1 MLSSQTRS
9 AEGRWEALVGTQTRA
24 KHALRCLPPEHV
36 RRTIQAAF
44 DPLVAMFA
52 VVVAL
57 WLRYENSI
65 PAAAMADLPLMLAL
79 AGAAQ
84 FAAGWSQGL
93 YAGRWR
99 VGSFEEMFALL
110 RAVFLA
116 SALLFVVN
124 VPLSPRPIPL
134 SACITQAVLTV
145 LLCAA
150 ARWTWRLAYEHT
162 LRPAGSDLTRVVVVG
177 AGLAGH
183 QLVDSFMRNPAGRF
197 LPVALVDD
205 DPTKRNLRISGVPV
219 LGTTDTVC
227 TVAQRTDASTVIIAV
242 PSADGAVVRN
252 LVAQASGCG
261 LEVLILPSQDELL
274 GGVVHAE
281 DVRPLTEADLLG
293 RRQIDTDLDA
303 IAGFVTGRRV
313 LVTGAGGSIGSE
325 LCRQLVR
332 FAPADLVMLERDES
346 ALHAVQL
353 SIEGRATLDDRHLV
367 VADIRDADRLAEV
380 FDEHRPEV
388 VFHAAALKHL
398 PLLEM
403 HPTEAV
409 KSNCRGTQN
418 LLDAA
423 LAHDVD
429 HFVNIST
436 DKAADPVS
444 VLGTSKRLA
453 ERLTA
458 AAAIRSRGNGAY
470 VSVRFGNVLGS
481 RGSVLTTFRAQIEA
495 GGPITVTD
503 PEVTRYF
510 MTVEEAVQLVIQ
522 AGAIGGHGESLVLDM
537 GEPVRIDD
545 VARRMAEQASKP
557 VRITYTGLRPG
568 EKLHEVLLGVDEVP
582 CATAHALISAVTVP
596 PCSPSVLDRLD
607 ATPAADVA
615 AALAAAALN
624 DADAAVIDLRQQ
636 VLDPSQEY
644 GLRPRRSQLS

>member
-1 MLSSQTRS
+1 MS
-9 AEGRWEALVGTQTRA
+9 TQTRA
-24 KHALRCLPPEHV
+24 KHALRRLPPEHI
-36 RRTIQAAF
+36 RRTIQAVF

-65 PAAAMADLPLMLAL
+65 PDAAMADLPWMLAL
-79 AGAAQ
+79 AGTAQ
-84 FAAGWSQGL
+84 LAAGWSQGL

-110 RAVFLA
+110 RAVVIA
-116 SALLFVVN
+116 STLLFLVN
-124 VPLSPRPIPL
+124 IPLSPRPIPL

-162 LRPAGSDLTRVVVVG
+162 LRPDGSDLTRVVVVG
-177 AGLAGH
+177 AGLAGT
-183 QLVDSFMRNPAGRF
+183 QLVDSFMRNPAGRY
-197 LPVALVDD
+197 LPVALLDD
-205 DPTKRNLRISGVPV
+205 DPAKRNLRLSGVPV
-219 LGTTDTVC
+219 LGTTDAVC
-227 TVAQRTDASTVIIAV
+227 EVAQRTHASTVIIAV
-242 PSADGAVVRN
+242 PSADGTVVRN
-252 LVAQASGCG
+252 LVAAASDCG

-274 GGVVHAE
+274 GGVVQAE

-293 RRQIDTDLDA
+293 RRQIETDLDA
-303 IAGFVTGRRV
+303 IAGYVTGRRV

-332 FAPADLVMLERDES
+332 FAPAELVMLERDES

-353 SIEGRATLDDRHLV
+353 SIEGRAMLDDRNLV
-367 VADIRDADRLAEV
+367 VADIRDAERLAEV

-403 HPTEAV
+403 HPREAV

-423 LAHDVD
+423 LAHGVD

-436 DKAADPVS
+436 DKAADPSS

-458 AAAIRSRGNGAY
+458 AAAAESRGDGTY

-481 RGSVLTTFRAQIEA
+481 RGSVLTAFRAQIDA

-545 VARRMAEQASKP
+545 VARRMAQQASKP

-568 EKLHEVLLGVDEVP
+568 EKLHEVLLGSDEEP
-582 CATAHALISAVTVP
+582 RTTAHPLISAVAVP
-596 PCSPSVLDRLD
+596 PCCPSVLDGLEVS
-607 ATPAADVA
+607 PAAEVA
-615 AALAAAALN
+615 DALAAAAL
-624 DADAAVIDLRQQ
+624 DGTAAVVIDLRQQ
-636 VLDPSQEY
+636 ELDPSPEFD
-644 GLRPRRSQLS
+644 LRSTRSQLS